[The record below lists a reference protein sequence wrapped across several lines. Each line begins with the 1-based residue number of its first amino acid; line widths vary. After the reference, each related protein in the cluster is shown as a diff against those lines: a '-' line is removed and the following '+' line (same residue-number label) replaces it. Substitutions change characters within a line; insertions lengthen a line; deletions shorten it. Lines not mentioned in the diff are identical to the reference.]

1 MCQFEEEDC
10 EKQAWTRRCKENDKQ
25 TITRKYVNSCEKKV
39 SSKLNKYSSRMV
51 NLRFPV
57 GRVPYR
63 CKWTM
68 KSRSC
73 TQSRSLLG
81 AKNKTRNKSLS
92 LVACRCTGNEP
103 TLIPFFFSLGRIEVR
118 IREDGEHRA
127 NIDNNNKSKIIII
140 IIIIIII
147 TIIIKSSRNTTKKKT
162 EDTSQTTKEEFVCLI
177 D

>member
-1 MCQFEEEDC
+1 
-10 EKQAWTRRCKENDKQ
+10 
-25 TITRKYVNSCEKKV
+25 
-39 SSKLNKYSSRMV
+39 
-51 NLRFPV
+51 
-57 GRVPYR
+57 
-63 CKWTM
+63 M

-92 LVACRCTGNEP
+92 LVACRCAGNEP
-103 TLIPFFFSLGRIEVR
+103 TLIPFISLGRIEVR
-118 IREDGEHRA
+118 IQEEGEHRA
-127 NIDNNNKSKIIII
+127 NIDNNNNSKII

>member
-1 MCQFEEEDC
+1 
-10 EKQAWTRRCKENDKQ
+10 
-25 TITRKYVNSCEKKV
+25 
-39 SSKLNKYSSRMV
+39 
-51 NLRFPV
+51 
-57 GRVPYR
+57 
-63 CKWTM
+63 M

-103 TLIPFFFSLGRIEVR
+103 TLIPFFSLGRIEVR

-127 NIDNNNKSKIIII
+127 NIDNNNNNSKIII

-147 TIIIKSSRNTTKKKT
+147 TIIIKSSRNTTKKKQKT
-162 EDTSQTTKEEFVCLI
+162 QVKPQKKSLFAL
-177 D
+177 

>member
-1 MCQFEEEDC
+1 
-10 EKQAWTRRCKENDKQ
+10 
-25 TITRKYVNSCEKKV
+25 
-39 SSKLNKYSSRMV
+39 
-51 NLRFPV
+51 
-57 GRVPYR
+57 
-63 CKWTM
+63 M

-103 TLIPFFFSLGRIEVR
+103 TLIPFFSLGRIEVR

-127 NIDNNNKSKIIII
+127 NIDNNNNSKIIII

-147 TIIIKSSRNTTKKKT
+147 TIIIKSSRNTTKKKNRRHK
-162 EDTSQTTKEEFVCLI
+162 SNHKRRVCLPYRLKPRLRVL
-177 D
+177 DPVF

>member
-92 LVACRCTGNEP
+92 LVACGCTGNEP
-103 TLIPFFFSLGRIEVR
+103 TLIPFFSLGRIEVR

-140 IIIIIII
+140 I
-147 TIIIKSSRNTTKKKT
+147 TIIIKNTRNTTKKKQKT
-162 EDTSQTTKEEFVCLI
+162 QVKPQKKSLFAL
-177 D
+177 